1 MSCGKAVGNN
11 TVGNVSLLLFIYI
24 AKLFNKFKWVSWDFW
39 SLYYLI
45 QIGGESCW
53 SEQSYKVDGVAVFG
67 VQGKLFW
74 WRNIWTDT
82 DEMNLV
88 KSKKVL
94 PVSYRILCFVV
105 STTFKIFSYCIG

>member
-1 MSCGKAVGNN
+1 MGFLRLLEFVLNTCILGEKA
-11 TVGNVSLLLFIYI
+11 
-24 AKLFNKFKWVSWDFW
+24 
-39 SLYYLI
+39 
-45 QIGGESCW
+45 CW
-53 SEQSYKVDGVAVFG
+53 SEHSYKVDGAAVFG

-82 DEMNLV
+82 DEVNSV

-105 STTFKIFSYCIG
+105 SATPFKIFFYCIG